1 MNTSTIFVIGQEYN
15 NYCSNIINNYHNFN
29 IIKIFKIKKNYEI
42 KNVLYTNKYKEIRS
56 FLRIFT
62 LPLGAINTLT
72 IGSEFMTDLTGEKYE
87 NYICRLNEFGT
98 ISLTWKLSENE
109 SDFNNRLDYLKEITS
124 NHKTRCC
131 AIRVIQNYEEF
142 YVYRANKLA
151 SVAQQILA
159 EDDILMYYSLSAW
172 NKPYNEIEI
181 IYEKQED
188 NNRKK

>member
-56 FLRIFT
+56 FLRMFT

-87 NYICRLNEFGT
+87 NYICRLNEFGA

-109 SDFNNRLDYLKEITS
+109 SDLNNRLDYLKEITS

-131 AIRVIQNYEEF
+131 AIRVIQNCDEF
-142 YVYRANKLA
+142 YVYRANELA
-151 SVAQQILA
+151 SVVQQIMI
-159 EDDILMYYSLSAW
+159 EDVGIL
-172 NKPYNEIEI
+172 
-181 IYEKQED
+181 
-188 NNRKK
+188 